1 MTALRPRLAVIDE
14 AWRAAAMA
22 TRESTGITPLAVMSG
37 RDGGPLARTVKCL
50 IDPLVL
56 RLRAAPGLG
65 KPLLDEEAAVQVIDL
80 VVAAA
85 PTIADAARWFVE
97 LKASRRSAGITGGNI
112 QEQYLP
118 RAFELAVV
126 HGRPAGNAAAIAAE
140 MIDDIHRPRSGK
152 SVDDLAAH
160 IDRHRSELQTALD
173 AVWAGAAPTR
183 HIGADHSAAELLDV
197 VLDDDSGV
205 GERNRSWAGLSS
217 SEVPGRCGLALF
229 DRDSLVSEILGTY
242 LVTAPN
248 QVPALSQ
255 SVPPGKPSLQG
266 KDGDAPLDRSIATRV
281 ATTLRRT
288 ADREDLPEVAELVDA
303 EIERSRAPWALDG
316 PLWHAVM
323 LVGVVVAAQLHPL
336 TPQPCRHGYAQAL
349 SRRLAAQAHIL
360 YARRVLLGDDPAPEP
375 AAEDTDHPGLATNLR
390 EFWRPYLGRLW
401 VRLHGRSV
409 VEPFT
414 DAADFDSDALRD
426 LLDGIARSVSY
437 DQRSRIRAAI
447 ERAER

>member
-1 MTALRPRLAVIDE
+1 
-14 AWRAAAMA
+14 
-22 TRESTGITPLAVMSG
+22 
-37 RDGGPLARTVKCL
+37 
-50 IDPLVL
+50 
-56 RLRAAPGLG
+56 
-65 KPLLDEEAAVQVIDL
+65 
-80 VVAAA
+80 
-85 PTIADAARWFVE
+85 
-97 LKASRRSAGITGGNI
+97 
-112 QEQYLP
+112 
-118 RAFELAVV
+118 
-126 HGRPAGNAAAIAAE
+126 

-266 KDGDAPLDRSIATRV
+266 RDGDAPSTDPSPRGWRPRCV
-281 ATTLRRT
+281 APPTAKTCRGRRT
-288 ADREDLPEVAELVDA
+288 RRRRDRK
-303 EIERSRAPWALDG
+303 RSRAPWALDG

-349 SRRLAAQAHIL
+349 SAAWPRRRTSCTPDASS
-360 YARRVLLGDDPAPEP
+360 RR
-375 AAEDTDHPGLATNLR
+375 
-390 EFWRPYLGRLW
+390 RPSTPSRGR
-401 VRLHGRSV
+401 RH
-409 VEPFT
+409 
-414 DAADFDSDALRD
+414 
-426 LLDGIARSVSY
+426 
-437 DQRSRIRAAI
+437 
-447 ERAER
+447 